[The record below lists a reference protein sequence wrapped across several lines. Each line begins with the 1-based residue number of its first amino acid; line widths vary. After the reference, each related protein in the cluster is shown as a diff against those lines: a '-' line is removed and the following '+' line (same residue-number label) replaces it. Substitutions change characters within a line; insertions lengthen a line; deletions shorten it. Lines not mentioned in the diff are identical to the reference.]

1 MQEQLQNNQSFI
13 QEDEIDLYELWQKI
27 WKKRK
32 FITIFCSVI
41 VVLSIIISLLMT
53 NIYRSEATLIPI
65 SASSGGLSAYA
76 GLAAMAG
83 INVPSAND
91 DTTKITAVLNSR
103 ISKRSRSKRT

>member
-1 MQEQLQNNQSFI
+1 
-13 QEDEIDLYELWQKI
+13 
-27 WKKRK
+27 
-32 FITIFCSVI
+32 
-41 VVLSIIISLLMT
+41 MT

-83 INVPSAND
+83 INVPSADD

-103 ISKRSRSKRT
+103 TLKEAVVKELNLIKILNEDDEIPEKRDPLAYTVEKFENRFTMFLKTKNIPNYRKC